1 MRTMIGAICDM
12 CHVRLDMSSEPICD
26 SAPRHRSWCSEVCL
40 VRWLLSA
47 ETSGLD
53 AETYKRI
60 RGLIPAGL
68 AVAWLPERP
77 PRRDH
82 RRRLRALPVARI
94 LYRPV
99 YYRLNR
105 RAGLPALAAMAAAG
119 YGP

>member
-1 MRTMIGAICDM
+1 MKTMNGAICDM
-12 CHVRLDMSSEPICD
+12 CHVRLDMSSEPLFD

-40 VRWLLSA
+40 VRWLLSS

-53 AETYKRI
+53 PETYTRV
-60 RGLIPAGL
+60 RDLIPAGL
-68 AVAWLPERP
+68 AVAWLPKRP
-77 PRRDH
+77 PRRGQ
-82 RRRLRALPVARI
+82 RRRLQALPVARM

-99 YYRLNR
+99 YYRMNR

>member
-12 CHVRLDMSSEPICD
+12 CHVRLDMSSAPLLD

-40 VRWLLSA
+40 VRWLLSDD
-47 ETSGLD
+47 TRGLD
-53 AETYKRI
+53 PETYMRI

-68 AVAWLPERP
+68 AVAWLPEQP
-77 PRRDH
+77 PRRGQ
-82 RRRLRALPVARI
+82 RRRLQALPVARV

-99 YYRLNR
+99 YYRMNR
-105 RAGLPALAAMAAAG
+105 RAGLPPLEAMVKAG